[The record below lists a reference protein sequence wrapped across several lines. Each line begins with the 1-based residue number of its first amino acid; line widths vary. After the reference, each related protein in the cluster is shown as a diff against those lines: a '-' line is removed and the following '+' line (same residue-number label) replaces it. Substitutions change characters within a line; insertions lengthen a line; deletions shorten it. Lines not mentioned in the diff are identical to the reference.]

1 MNKIYIND
9 SAVGDI
15 MIDPQGVYMGPHY
28 YNWKDNDIR
37 RIVDQYLAENQIF
50 IASSTVDSD
59 IRISL

>member
-1 MNKIYIND
+1 
-9 SAVGDI
+9 